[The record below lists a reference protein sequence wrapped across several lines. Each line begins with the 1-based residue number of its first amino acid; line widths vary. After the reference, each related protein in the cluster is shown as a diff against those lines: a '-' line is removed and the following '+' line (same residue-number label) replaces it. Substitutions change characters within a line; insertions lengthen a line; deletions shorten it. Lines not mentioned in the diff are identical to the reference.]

1 MYEEHQ
7 NKAAHAG
14 DAGKEFCV
22 VADGI
27 RKFSEPSSVQS
38 KIIGGQ
44 IDQFKV

>member
-14 DAGKEFCV
+14 AAGKGFCV

-27 RKFSEPSSVQS
+27 RKLSETSSVQS